1 MAHQVLWTQDKLD
14 FFIQKGLLNE
24 DEEFIM
30 RTRCKGWT
38 VTMQS
43 LHLNKSESTVHNMI
57 KSLKLKYDEVQKE
70 NTDILPPRKF
80 SVTETYMD
88 NH

>member
-1 MAHQVLWTQDKLD
+1 MAHQVPWTQDKLD
-14 FFIQKGLLNE
+14 FFIEKALLNE

-38 VTMQS
+38 ITQQAFQ
-43 LHLNKSESTVHNMI
+43 LNKSESTIHNMV
-57 KSLKLKYDEVQKE
+57 KVLKLKYDVVQKE
-70 NTDILPPRKF
+70 YPTKLPPRKF
-80 SVTETYMD
+80 SVEETYMD

>member
-1 MAHQVLWTQDKLD
+1 MSHQVNWTQDKLE
-14 FFIQKGLLNE
+14 FFIEKALLNE

-38 VTMQS
+38 ITMQA
-43 LHLNKSESTVHNMI
+43 LHLNKSESTVHAMI
-57 KSLKLKYDEVQKE
+57 KKLKSKYDEVQRE
-70 NTDILPPRKF
+70 NPEVLPERKF
-80 SVTETYMD
+80 SAQETFMD

>member
-1 MAHQVLWTQDKLD
+1 MSHQVLWTQDKLD
-14 FFIQKGLLNE
+14 FFINKGLLSE

-38 VTMQS
+38 VTMQA
-43 LHLNKSESTVHNMI
+43 LHLNKSESTIHQMI
-57 KSLKLKYDEVQKE
+57 KKLKSKYDEVQKE
-70 NTDILPPRKF
+70 YPNDLPMRKF
-80 SVTETYMD
+80 SAQETYMD